1 MRGTKIEITPSV
13 TVHELL
19 KAYPELEEVLI
30 GIAPP
35 FKKLKNPILR
45 RTITKVATLKH
56 IASVGGVPLN
66 DLLSKL
72 REAVGQPPLSES
84 FVEPDYFCEQPAWFS
99 PEKVVCS
106 VNEAK
111 VKDKDKMAIS
121 VLLKEAKR
129 INKGEIIELI
139 TSFLPAP
146 GIDTMKNKG
155 FSAWTIKEND
165 TLIKSYFFKN

>member
-1 MRGTKIEITPSV
+1 MSGNKIEITPSV

-19 KAYPELEEVLI
+19 KTYPELEEVLI

-56 IASVGGVPLN
+56 ISSVGGVPLN

-72 REAVGQPPLSES
+72 RTAVGQPMLTES
-84 FVEPDYFCEQPAWFS
+84 FNEQDYFCEQPAWYS
-99 PEKVVCS
+99 QEKVVCS

-111 VKDKDKMAIS
+111 IKDKDKMALS

-129 INKGEIIELI
+129 INRGEIIELI

-146 GIDTMKNKG
+146 GIDAMKSKG

-165 TLIKSYFFKN
+165 TLLKSYFLKN